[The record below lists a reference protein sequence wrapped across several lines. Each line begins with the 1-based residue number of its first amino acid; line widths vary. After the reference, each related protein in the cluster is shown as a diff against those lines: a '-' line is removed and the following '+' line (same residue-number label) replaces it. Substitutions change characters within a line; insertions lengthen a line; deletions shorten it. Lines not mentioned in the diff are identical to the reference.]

1 MASMKEKHRLQIMG
15 ENGGEWYQEFMHTF
29 GARRAKWSGYLHDS
43 INGLHWF
50 CEIVWHEL
58 KRVTY

>member
-1 MASMKEKHRLQIMG
+1 MKEKHRLQIMG

-43 INGLHWF
+43 INGLH
-50 CEIVWHEL
+50 
-58 KRVTY
+58 